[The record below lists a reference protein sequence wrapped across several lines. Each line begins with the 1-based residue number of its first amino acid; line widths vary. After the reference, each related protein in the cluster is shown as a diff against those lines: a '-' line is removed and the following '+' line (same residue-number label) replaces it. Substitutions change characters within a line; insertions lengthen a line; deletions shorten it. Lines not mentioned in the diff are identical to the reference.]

1 VNFKKYNFN
10 KVSNFL
16 DKDFVDQISLNIKK
30 QIKLLKKIFNFFN
43 EDINQDIEKLT
54 YEISNSKNFSL
65 KKILKKISIIQK
77 SYQF

>member
-1 VNFKKYNFN
+1 MNFKKYNFN